1 MGSKFN
7 EKDREEIKR
16 LYNAGLTQGEI
27 AEMYNSSPSTIGK
40 ICNDPN
46 YGKRKELVGRVTIE
60 KINAFKAQGMNYKQI
75 AKELRTTEQCV
86 KNTVYRSKLPKPQKA
101 EPPSQLVKPL
111 SETLASIGPA
121 LSESN
126 RGRAAAAT
134 AHVME
139 CMDIGRT
146 VDNENPDSLFNGL
159 KAYVQLCLERDFP
172 MTISNACLAL
182 GVARKTLLA
191 WKQGQAHTDNPEFQ
205 KLAESVYT
213 IIQGGIEATMAN
225 GVLNPVLGIWWEKSH
240 FDMKEADRVQEVRS
254 DPLGEAK
261 SAEQIA
267 AQYEDLPLPDD

>member
-1 MGSKFN
+1 MGVRFS

-16 LYNAGLTQGEI
+16 LFNAGMRQQEI
-27 AEMYNSSPSTIGK
+27 AEMYGTTKNTISK
-40 ICNDPN
+40 ICSDPN
-46 YGKRKELVGRVTIE
+46 YGKRPEVAARVTIE
-60 KINAFKAQGMNYKQI
+60 KINAFKAQGMTYKQI
-75 AKELRTTEQCV
+75 ANELHTTEQCV

-101 EPPSQLVKPL
+101 IPPPRSIKPL

-225 GVLNPVLGIWWEKSH
+225 GVLNPVLGIWWEKAH
-240 FDMKEADRVQEVRS
+240 FDMKEADHVQEVRGN
-254 DPLGEAK
+254 PLGEAK

-267 AQYEDLPLPDD
+267 AQYSELDLPD